1 MISKKNLPLKE
12 EISLR
17 KNIHR
22 YIVAKKNISKGE
34 ILSYKNIGLKR
45 TLDNSNGISLKFFD
59 RIIGKISRQ
68 KINKDQKIQKKHL
81 SL

>member
-45 TLDNSNGISLKFFD
+45 TLDNSKE
-59 RIIGKISRQ
+59 
-68 KINKDQKIQKKHL
+68 
-81 SL
+81 